1 MSLMELVSEG
11 NITLMRAVES
21 FDFHKG
27 HRFSTYATLALMK
40 GFART
45 VPQLLSA
52 TRKNSG
58 DVGIL
63 AEVPDRRTAPA
74 ADTLVRSD
82 EVRHLMSRLSDRERD
97 VLTAHFGL
105 NDQPAAETYDQLA
118 QRLGLTKQRVRQ
130 IHQAALGKLRA
141 AAGVAGAN

>member
-1 MSLMELVSEG
+1 
-11 NITLMRAVES
+11 
-21 FDFHKG
+21 
-27 HRFSTYATLALMK
+27 
-40 GFART
+40 
-45 VPQLLSA
+45 
-52 TRKNSG
+52 
-58 DVGIL
+58 
-63 AEVPDRRTAPA
+63 
-74 ADTLVRSD
+74 
-82 EVRHLMSRLSDRERD
+82 MSRLSDRERA